1 LNKPFLILFTFFSS
15 YRSVIDR
22 LTLLVILLALTS
34 CGGTSKVTSRKY
46 DGLNNSEL
54 SDKQN
59 QKIQVLFFDGL
70 KENALENYDRA
81 ENNFLSI
88 IKIDKKHA
96 ASFYHLALI
105 YELKQDYERALGC
118 AKQAAQ
124 IDSHNEWYRLVLAG
138 IYELNAEYSEASKL
152 YEEITTTN
160 PKNIDAYYYWINSLA
175 AEGNWKDMIK
185 VMNLL
190 EGEMGF
196 SEELAMERKKLYLRQ
211 GDVNGAI
218 NEVEGILEQDPN
230 NTKYLN
236 LLAELYQK
244 KGEPENALK
253 IFDKIVFLRPND
265 PYVHLSLSDHYKN
278 LGNEEKSREELRLAY
293 KNPDLGVDAKVRIL
307 LGYFTLEGIKEGK
320 TAEAFELGKV
330 ITDVHPEDAK
340 SHSVYGDL
348 LYRLDSSKLALF
360 HYRKAISLD
369 ESKFVL
375 WTQVLILESEQQDF
389 ESMYS
394 DATKAIELFPAQ
406 PSFYLFKGIS
416 AIQKKKYEEG
426 IKALNSGKDLVYD
439 NNQMLAQFYSTLGD
453 SYYKMEN
460 HLASD
465 SAYDKSLEYDRDNVY
480 VLNNYSYYLSLRK
493 KNLVK
498 AEAMSK
504 RSNEL
509 SPRSPSFADTYGWIL
524 YQEGKYDEAK
534 LWLENAIDYGAGKN
548 GVILEHYG
556 DILYKLDDFE
566 GAKQQ
571 WIKAKQTKQGSE
583 LLDQK
588 IKTGKLID

>member
-1 LNKPFLILFTFFSS
+1 MNKPFLILFTFFSS

-493 KNLVK
+493 KNLLK

>member
-1 LNKPFLILFTFFSS
+1 MNKPFLILFTFFSS
-15 YRSVIDR
+15 YRIVIDR

>member
-1 LNKPFLILFTFFSS
+1 MFTFFSS
-15 YRSVIDR
+15 CRSALAR
-22 LTLLVILLALTS
+22 LTILVIVLALTS
-34 CGGTSKVTSRKY
+34 CGGTSKVTSRTY
-46 DGLNNSEL
+46 DGLNNPEL

-70 KENALENYDRA
+70 KENALENYERA
-81 ENNFLSI
+81 ENHFLAI
-88 IKIDKKHA
+88 IKINKKHA
-96 ASFYHLALI
+96 ASLYHLALI
-105 YELKQDYERALGC
+105 NELKQDYESALTY

-124 IDSHNEWYRLVLAG
+124 IDSENEWYRLVLAG
-138 IYELNAEYSEASKL
+138 MYEVNAEYSQASKL
-152 YEEITTTN
+152 YEQITTIN

-175 AEGNWKDMIK
+175 AEGNWKEMIK

-196 SEELAMERKKLYLRQ
+196 SEELALERKKLYLRE
-211 GDVNGAI
+211 GDVDGAI
-218 NEVEGILEQDPN
+218 KEVEGILEQDPN

-244 KGEPENALK
+244 NGDLEKALK
-253 IFDKIVFLRPND
+253 IFDKIIVIRPND
-265 PYVHLSLSDHYKN
+265 PYVHLSLSDYYKN
-278 LGNEEKSREELRLAY
+278 LGNQEKAAEELRLAY

-307 LGYFTLEGIKEGK
+307 LGYFTMEGIQEGK
-320 TAEAFELGKV
+320 KIEAFELGKL
-330 ITDVHPEDAK
+330 ITDVHPEEAK

-348 LYRLDSSKLALF
+348 LYRLDSSKLALY
-360 HYRKAISLD
+360 HYRKAISID
-369 ESKFVL
+369 ASKFVL
-375 WTQVLILESEQQDF
+375 WNQVLILESEQQDF

-406 PSFYLFKGIS
+406 PTFYLFKGIS

-426 IKALNSGKDLVYD
+426 IKALNLGKDLVYD

-524 YQEGKYDEAK
+524 YQGGKYDEAK
-534 LWLENAIDYGAGKN
+534 LWLENAIDYGAHNN

-556 DILYKLDDFE
+556 DILYKLDDVE

-588 IKTGKLID
+588 IKTGKLND

>member
-493 KNLVK
+493 KNLLK

>member
-1 LNKPFLILFTFFSS
+1 M
-15 YRSVIDR
+15 
-22 LTLLVILLALTS
+22 TLLVILLALTS

-493 KNLVK
+493 KNLLK